1 MVLFAVG
8 VIATILYVACF
19 SLIEAILGQLIGKDR
34 AKTTMTTIMWLLIL
48 TLCIGFWIGLIH
60 LCGWIGV
67 AIFAVVALVVGAFV
81 TMS

>member
-1 MVLFAVG
+1 MVLFAIG
-8 VIATILYVACF
+8 VVVMILYVACF
-19 SLIEAILGQLIGKDR
+19 TLVEAFLGQVIGKDR
-34 AKTTMTTIMWLLIL
+34 AKKTMNTFTWLLIL
-48 TLCIGFWIGLIH
+48 TLCVGFWIGLIH